1 MEREGVVVRGRVEID
16 TRQPF
21 GSVKEAVMLFGEKFL
36 AREIYAKQLKQVQ
49 SKASGEQNQQ
59 NQSKIES
66 PVTVE
71 LEETKQN
78 LQKSKE
84 EGTFMAH
91 CLQSL
96 KEELELTKREIQQLK
111 TRDLKQ
117 KKVSL
122 SDNPEIEELKFI
134 EKPSSKV
141 ELRKQFQD
149 YDEIEFKTNRS
160 VKFASTPLLT
170 RIIVSKDHLKKES
183 EISPSQLKKKMKR
196 KMMPLIPFISG
207 LFSKKKGIQ
216 EHQCS

>member
-1 MEREGVVVRGRVEID
+1 MERDGELVVGGRVEID

-36 AREIYAKQLKQVQ
+36 AGEIYAKQLKQVQ
-49 SKASGEQNQQ
+49 T
-59 NQSKIES
+59 KIEL

-78 LQKSKE
+78 LQKSK

-96 KEELELTKREIQQLK
+96 KEELELTRREIQQLK
-111 TRDLKQ
+111 TRELKQ
-117 KKVSL
+117 KVPL

-134 EKPSSKV
+134 ENQSSKV
-141 ELRKQFQD
+141 EVRTQFQKYD
-149 YDEIEFKTNRS
+149 DEIEFKQKRS

-170 RIIVSKDHLKKES
+170 RIMVSKDHLNKEL
-183 EISPSQLKKKMKR
+183 ETSPSQLKKKMK
-196 KMMPLIPFISG
+196 PLILLISG
-207 LFSKKKGIQ
+207 FFSKKKGNQ
-216 EHQCS
+216 ENQYS

>member
-1 MEREGVVVRGRVEID
+1 MERGGGLVVRGRVEID

-36 AREIYAKQLKQVQ
+36 AAEIYAKQLKEMQN
-49 SKASGEQNQQ
+49 KASDEQNQS
-59 NQSKIES
+59 NIES

-96 KEELELTKREIQQLK
+96 KEELELTRKEIQQLK
-111 TRDLKQ
+111 TREMKQ
-117 KKVSL
+117 KAPL
-122 SDNPEIEELKFI
+122 TDDPEIDEDLKFI
-134 EKPSSKV
+134 ENPLSKV
-141 ELRKQFQD
+141 DVRTQFQEHD
-149 YDEIEFKTNRS
+149 DEIEFKQKRS

-170 RIIVSKDHLKKES
+170 RIIVSKDHVNKQMET
-183 EISPSQLKKKMKR
+183 SPSQLKKKMKR
-196 KMMPLIPFISG
+196 KMKPLIPLISG
-207 LFSKKKGIQ
+207 LFSWKKGNQ
-216 EHQCS
+216 EH

>member
-1 MEREGVVVRGRVEID
+1 MERGGGLVVRGRVEID

-36 AREIYAKQLKQVQ
+36 AGEIYARQLKEVQ
-49 SKASGEQNQQ
+49 TKASDGQI
-59 NQSKIES
+59 QSTTES
-66 PVTVE
+66 PMTVE

-111 TRDLKQ
+111 TRELKQ
-117 KKVSL
+117 KVQL
-122 SDNPEIEELKFI
+122 APDNPEIEELKFI
-134 EKPSSKV
+134 ENPSCKV
-141 ELRKQFQD
+141 EVRTQFQEE
-149 YDEIEFKTNRS
+149 YDNEIEFKTKRS

-170 RIIVSKDHLKKES
+170 RIIVSKDHVNKEM
-183 EISPSQLKKKMKR
+183 ETSPSQLKKKMKR
-196 KMMPLIPFISG
+196 KMKPFIPLISG
-207 LFSKKKGIQ
+207 FFSKKKGNQ
-216 EHQCS
+216 DY

>member
-1 MEREGVVVRGRVEID
+1 MERGGGLVVRGRVEID

-36 AREIYAKQLKQVQ
+36 AGEIYAKQLKEVQ
-49 SKASGEQNQQ
+49 SKASGEQNQ
-59 NQSKIES
+59 SKVES

-96 KEELELTKREIQQLK
+96 KEELELTKREMQQLK
-111 TRDLKQ
+111 TRELKQ
-117 KKVSL
+117 KVPL
-122 SDNPEIEELKFI
+122 ALDNPEIDEELKFI
-134 EKPSSKV
+134 ENPSSKV
-141 ELRKQFQD
+141 EARTQFQEED
-149 YDEIEFKTNRS
+149 DNEIEFKTKRS

-170 RIIVSKDHLKKES
+170 RIIVSKDHVNKEM
-183 EISPSQLKKKMKR
+183 ETSPSQLKKKMKR
-196 KMMPLIPFISG
+196 KLRPLIPLISG
-207 LFSKKKGIQ
+207 LFSKKKGNQ
-216 EHQCS
+216 EH